1 MNKIIVN
8 DKNNFYFGREAEI
21 VETNE
26 INGKIIHRVQI
37 ENISFALEEKD
48 VLRAWQV
55 ANPALYWNENW
66 QMTSSL

>member
-1 MNKIIVN
+1 MNKITVN

-48 VLRAWQV
+48 VLRAWQRT
-55 ANPALYWNENW
+55 NPALY
-66 QMTSSL
+66 

>member
-1 MNKIIVN
+1 MNKITVN

-48 VLRAWQV
+48 VLRAWQGE
-55 ANPALYWNENW
+55 NPALY
-66 QMTSSL
+66 